1 MYLSKAYDG
10 GINKMG
16 LGLDEECDALTVY
29 GHVKPLLIG
38 LELPSGQQG
47 ASRNVC
53 MFRAA

>member
-29 GHVKPLLIG
+29 GHVKPLLID